1 MLTSRTLLEATGI
14 SRATLNNYIAMGL
27 LPKPEVRRQS
37 PAPGEPPATLGYF
50 PEWSLARIEQI
61 QNLKK
66 SGVALEDIR
75 QQLIGQTDTRPAV
88 QMDNI
93 STVQL
98 DSYTG
103 VQLDSS
109 AAVQIPDTP
118 QIKMP
123 VSEQRMDTRTPAPSL
138 QRESVQ
144 VSIDHVPYAAY
155 MVNYEFQ
162 LVWLNSQAQAE
173 FFGREP
179 IPERAEDRSMLRTL
193 VEWSAELPPHEQV
206 ALMKSHLGLI
216 KHRMPRQAFAR
227 QIGTLPEKDRQWLL
241 ACYDQCPEV
250 QSRWTQTTRI
260 QHPAPENG
268 TCNLVTLSFREGI
281 LVVCVPE
288 QASVD
293 ELVGWLAQRD
303 SVIRTLLG
311 QRLPVLTPLAVLVGD
326 LQNSVRICSEL
337 PPEEYFELINQI
349 WSALDPIFR
358 KYYGAYGKHT
368 GDGMLYY
375 FFPQPDR
382 NYLLSAMQCA
392 LKIRETMRRI
402 SQEWQLRK
410 GWTNQ
415 LYMNI
420 GLNEGEEWLG
430 TFKTNT
436 SYELVVLG
444 ETINTCARLSDFARF
459 GKVWA
464 TKSLISKL
472 SASERESIRYGVERT
487 SDEGQVFV
495 KNTYAQLSSLLNMA
509 EPKHAKLA
517 DIASLAVAEVQ
528 SI

>member
-14 SRATLNNYIAMGL
+14 SRATLNNYIGMGL

-37 PAPGEPPATLGYF
+37 PAPGEPAATLGYF
-50 PEWSLARIEQI
+50 PDWALARIEQI
-61 QNLKK
+61 QHLKK
-66 SGVALEDIR
+66 SGLTLDEIR
-75 QQLIGQTDTRPAV
+75 EQLSG
-88 QMDNI
+88 
-93 STVQL
+93 QL
-98 DSYTG
+98 D
-103 VQLDSS
+103 
-109 AAVQIPDTP
+109 TP
-118 QIKMP
+118 T
-123 VSEQRMDTRTPAPSL
+123 SLETPAPATVVAAGNERRHNQPQALRS
-138 QRESVQ
+138 ESVQ
-144 VSIDHVPYAAY
+144 VSIDHIPYAAY

-162 LVWLNSQAQAE
+162 LVWLNSQAQQE

-179 IPERAEDRSMLRTL
+179 IPERAEDRSMLPTL
-193 VEWSAELPPHEQV
+193 VGWSADLPAPEQ
-206 ALMKSHLGLI
+206 ATLMSAHLGLL
-216 KHRMPRQAFAR
+216 KNRLPRPAFAR
-227 QIGTLPEKDRQWLL
+227 HLANLPESDRPWLL
-241 ACYDQCPEV
+241 DCYDQCAEV

-260 QHPAPENG
+260 QHPAPEHG
-268 TCNLVTLSFREGI
+268 ACQLVTLSFREGI
-281 LVVCVPE
+281 LVVYVPE
-288 QASVD
+288 QANVD

-349 WSALDPIFR
+349 WSSLDPIFR
-358 KYYGAYGKHT
+358 EYYGAYGKHT

-382 NYLLSAMQCA
+382 NYLLSAVQCA
-392 LKIRETMRRI
+392 LKIRETMRQI

-410 GWTNQ
+410 GWANQ

-472 SASERESIRYGVERT
+472 SVSDRESIRYGVERL
-487 SDEGQVFV
+487 SDEGHVFV
-495 KNTYAQLSSLLNMA
+495 KNTYAQLASLLNMT
-509 EPKHAKLA
+509 EPRHAKLA
-517 DIASLAVAEVQ
+517 DIASLAVAEIQ
-528 SI
+528 AI

>member
-27 LPKPEVRRQS
+27 LPKAEVRRQS
-37 PAPGEPPATLGYF
+37 PGPGEPPTTLGYF
-50 PEWSLARIEQI
+50 PDWTQARIEHI
-61 QNLKK
+61 QRLKK
-66 SGVALEDIR
+66 SGLSLDEIR
-75 QQLIGQTDTRPAV
+75 QQLSGQLHETASPDAAEAAPINAPLQERRVDAVPA
-88 QMDNI
+88 Q
-93 STVQL
+93 
-98 DSYTG
+98 
-103 VQLDSS
+103 
-109 AAVQIPDTP
+109 
-118 QIKMP
+118 
-123 VSEQRMDTRTPAPSL
+123 SL
-138 QRESVQ
+138 RSESVQ
-144 VSIDHVPYAAY
+144 VSIDHLPYAAY

-162 LVWLNSQAQAE
+162 LVWINQQAQQE

-179 IPERAEDRSMLRTL
+179 IPERAEDRSMLSTL
-193 VEWSAELPPHEQV
+193 VGWSAELPRDAQ
-206 ALMKSHLGLI
+206 ATLMNAHLGLI
-216 KHRMPRQAFAR
+216 KHRLPRASFVRHLANLDEQAR
-227 QIGTLPEKDRQWLL
+227 PWLL
-241 ACYDQCPEV
+241 DCYDQSTEV

-260 QHPAPENG
+260 QHPAPEQG
-268 TCNLVTLSFREGI
+268 AYQLVTLSFREGV
-281 LVVCVPE
+281 LVVYVPE
-288 QASVD
+288 QANVD

-349 WSALDPIFR
+349 WSTLDPIFR
-358 KYYGAYGKHT
+358 EYYGAYGKHT

-472 SASERESIRYGVERT
+472 TVTDREHIRYGVERA
-487 SDEGQVFV
+487 SAEGQVFV
-495 KNTYAQLSSLLNMA
+495 PNTYAQLASLMNPA
-509 EPKHAKLA
+509 EPRHAKLA

-528 SI
+528 AI

>member
-1 MLTSRTLLEATGI
+1 MMLTSRTLLEATGI

-50 PEWSLARIEQI
+50 PEWALARIEQI
-61 QNLKK
+61 QSLKK
-66 SGVALEDIR
+66 SGIALEDIR
-75 QQLIGQTDTRPAV
+75 QQLIGQLDTTPAVQLDGWTAGEIDARALPQSHDNEQRTDTR
-88 QMDNI
+88 
-93 STVQL
+93 ST
-98 DSYTG
+98 
-103 VQLDSS
+103 
-109 AAVQIPDTP
+109 A
-118 QIKMP
+118 P
-123 VSEQRMDTRTPAPSL
+123 VLS
-138 QRESVQ
+138 RESVQ
-144 VSIDHVPYAAY
+144 VSIDHIPYAAY

-162 LVWLNSQAQAE
+162 LVWLNSQAQDE

-179 IPERAEDRSMLRTL
+179 IPERAEDRSMLRPL
-193 VEWSAELPPHEQV
+193 VGWSADLPRPEQV
-206 ALMKSHLGLI
+206 TLMTSHLGLI
-216 KHRMPRQAFAR
+216 KHRLPRQAFAR
-227 QIGTLPEKDRQWLL
+227 HMTTLPERDRQWLL
-241 ACYDQCPEV
+241 DCYDQTTEV
-250 QSRWTQTTRI
+250 QSRWTQTSRI
-260 QHPAPENG
+260 QHPDPENG
-268 TCNLVTLSFREGI
+268 ACNVVTLSFREGI
-281 LVVCVPE
+281 LVIYVPE
-288 QASVD
+288 QSSVD

-392 LKIRETMRRI
+392 LKIREAMRRI

>member
-1 MLTSRTLLEATGI
+1 MLTSRTLLETTGI

-27 LPKPEVRRQS
+27 LPKPQVRRQS
-37 PAPGEPPATLGYF
+37 PAPGEPAATLGYF
-50 PEWSLARIEQI
+50 PEWALARIEQI
-61 QNLKK
+61 QRLKK

-75 QQLIGQTDTRPAV
+75 QQLSGQLNNPPAV
-88 QMDNI
+88 QSD
-93 STVQL
+93 
-98 DSYTG
+98 
-103 VQLDSS
+103 
-109 AAVQIPDTP
+109 AVP
-118 QIKMP
+118 QARMP
-123 VSEQRMDTRTPAPSL
+123 ASDQHTDAQTPAPALS
-138 QRESVQ
+138 RESVQ
-144 VSIDHVPYAAY
+144 VSIDHIPYAAY

-162 LVWLNSQAQAE
+162 LVWLNSQAQEE
-173 FFGREP
+173 FFGRES
-179 IPERAEDRSMLRTL
+179 IPERAEDRCMLRTL
-193 VEWSAELPPHEQV
+193 LGWSAELPPHEQA
-206 ALMKSHLGLI
+206 ALMASHLGLI
-216 KHRMPRQAFAR
+216 KHRLPRQAFAR
-227 QIGTLPEKDRQWLL
+227 DVATLPEQDRQWLL
-241 ACYDQCPEV
+241 DCYDQCPEV

-268 TCNLVTLSFREGI
+268 ACHLVTLSFREGV
-281 LVVCVPE
+281 LVVYVPE

-349 WSALDPIFR
+349 WSSLDPIFR

-392 LKIRETMRRI
+392 LKIRETMRSI

-464 TKSLISKL
+464 TKRLISKL
-472 SASERESIRYGVERT
+472 SASERENICYGVERT
-487 SDEGQVFV
+487 SDEGHVFV
-495 KNTYAQLSSLLNMA
+495 KNTYTQLGSLLNMT
-509 EPKHAKLA
+509 EPRHAKLS

-528 SI
+528 AI